1 MYPPQQPYVHYAP
14 PPRRPSRAP
23 FVAIGCLG
31 MVIVGF
37 AVLIVLVA
45 LAGSN
50 PATMKRATQS
60 TASSAASKAK
70 AAPSKKAAVAI
81 PTIGDWVKD
90 GDLSFK
96 VTKYKPGPNRVG
108 NQYVGAN
115 PQGAFWLV
123 YVTVKN
129 HSDEPAHF
137 SSSGQNLLVGNKQYA
152 ADGAAAAFIK
162 DSASLF
168 TPINPGNEVDGIM
181 VFDLPK
187 SAKPTA
193 IELHDSTFSR
203 GVKVAL
209 TQP

>member
-1 MYPPQQPYVHYAP
+1 
-14 PPRRPSRAP
+14 
-23 FVAIGCLG
+23 
-31 MVIVGF
+31 MVVGF
-37 AVLIVLVA
+37 SLLLVIGVLA
-45 LAGSN
+45 NADKDATNRTTQAATSAG
-50 PATMKRATQS
+50 T
-60 TASSAASKAK
+60 SKAK
-70 AAPSKKAAVAI
+70 AAPSKKAAAAI
-81 PTIGDWVKD
+81 PAIGDWVKD

-96 VTKYKPGPNRVG
+96 VTKCKPGPKRLG
-108 NQYVGAN
+108 SQYVGAN

-137 SSSGQNLLVGNKQYA
+137 SSHGQNLLVGNKQYA
-152 ADGAAAAFIK
+152 ADATASVYIK
-162 DSASLF
+162 DSSSIF
-168 TPINPGNEVDGIM
+168 TPINPGNEVDGVI

-209 TQP
+209 SQP